1 MTSPSEAQDDQ
12 ASAGGTSVEA
22 LKGHAAMLTF
32 AAIISGSFSLGH
44 AGGLGIDP
52 GALTT
57 VRFLIAI
64 AAMAAIVVVAGEVRE
79 ARVSAPW
86 RYPVLG
92 GLLGTYFVLMFEGLQ
107 LSDPVSLGAIFTTT
121 PLMTALFA
129 RPILGQTP
137 SPLVM
142 ASLLVACA
150 GAIWVIFRAD
160 IDALLAFDL
169 GLGELIFLV
178 GCSAHAVYL
187 PLVRRFNRGE
197 SGRVFTL
204 WTLVGGFFV
213 IGVYAAPAI
222 LETDWAGLPMI
233 VWVTA
238 AYLGLFASAGT
249 FFLMRYAALRL
260 PAAKVM
266 AYGYLIPS
274 FVILFEGLAG
284 HGWVAPPVL
293 FGVAATIAALGMLVL
308 ARDA

>member
-1 MTSPSEAQDDQ
+1 
-12 ASAGGTSVEA
+12 
-22 LKGHAAMLTF
+22 MLTF

-57 VRFLIAI
+57 ARFLIAI
-64 AAMAAIVVVAGEVRE
+64 FAMAAIVLAAGEVRE
-79 ARVSAPW
+79 ARVTAPW
-86 RYPVLG
+86 RYPILG
-92 GLLGTYFVLMFEGLQ
+92 GLLGTYFVLMFEGLR
-107 LSDPVSLGAIFTTT
+107 LTDPVSLGAVFTTT
-121 PLMTALFA
+121 PLMTAIFA
-129 RPILGQTP
+129 LPILGQKPT
-137 SPLVM
+137 PLVT
-142 ASLLVACA
+142 ASLFVACA

-160 IDALLAFDL
+160 VEALLAFDI
-169 GLGELIFLV
+169 GIGEMIFLV
-178 GCSAHAVYL
+178 GCAAHAVYL

-204 WTLVGGFFV
+204 WTLTGGFFV
-213 IGVYAAPAI
+213 IGIYATPAI
-222 LETDWAGLPMI
+222 METDWLTLPVI

-293 FGVAATIAALGMLVL
+293 IGVAATIAALAMLIF